1 MKDLRDEL
9 FQKIEHKKITA
20 CLYTDM
26 DGVVSGISSALN
38 EAERIGIIVDFS
50 VSEGTDVLAGD
61 LLMQISGTPKQIAIA
76 EDMVLQILDMLPLI
90 CGSARS

>member
-38 EAERIGIIVDFS
+38 EAERIGLIVDFS
-50 VSEGTDVLAGD
+50 VSEGTDVLLEICLCRSPAHP
-61 LLMQISGTPKQIAIA
+61 SK
-76 EDMVLQILDMLPLI
+76 LQLQRI
-90 CGSARS
+90 